1 MYGNLNNMYRT
12 DKQFMTNPATA
23 PSRVYIGGLAK
34 TIVAADLE
42 EKFKIHGRIL
52 GLVLQMGFA
61 FIQFEN
67 EGQAQAAIKNE
78 NNTMLHGRKI
88 CVRQALDKSQK
99 GANNPNNQNR
109 RQGLG
114 INQGPPQQLQIQNQG
129 QGQAQ
134 GPNQNQGP
142 PVPPP
147 PQVNNNPPSTHNE
160 SQPPPKQFSQLT
172 EELQKPESE
181 KEPSVEHPPPQGPPN
196 IAPKNSQPVVD
207 DIPKNDGPPEK
218 RSRKRRMRS
227 RDRFQQPVDM
237 YRDDSYY
244 SRDDYVPPS
253 ANYSNRPPVL
263 DQPDRNDCEIIVVS
277 KLLT

>member
-1 MYGNLNNMYRT
+1 MYRT

-172 EELQKPESE
+172 EELQKPEPE
-181 KEPSVEHPPPQGPPN
+181 KEPSVEHQFH
-196 IAPKNSQPVVD
+196 SFFT
-207 DIPKNDGPPEK
+207 EYF
-218 RSRKRRMRS
+218 SS
-227 RDRFQQPVDM
+227 
-237 YRDDSYY
+237 
-244 SRDDYVPPS
+244 S
-253 ANYSNRPPVL
+253 A
-263 DQPDRNDCEIIVVS
+263 
-277 KLLT
+277 